1 MLSWNESAV
10 ATANQHIRQERL
22 FLFIS
27 RRHLIQ
33 FTEESAETNKCLYQ
47 RGYGQLQ
54 DLRTATCYSS
64 LRHYTDII
72 TSDLDFDTQSGVLQ
86 GDTLGP
92 FLFIPVLNSNALQ
105 GHYSALVS
113 LWNPSSAEDKD
124 QLQVSAD
131 TDFEDEIILL
141 ASNSK
146 V

>member
-1 MLSWNESAV
+1 MAYYNTREATVNCRTCVRPHAIV
-10 ATANQHIRQERL
+10 AYVT
-22 FLFIS
+22 
-27 RRHLIQ
+27 
-33 FTEESAETNKCLYQ
+33 
-47 RGYGQLQ
+47 
-54 DLRTATCYSS
+54 
-64 LRHYTDII
+64 I

-124 QLQVSAD
+124 QQQVSAD

>member
-1 MLSWNESAV
+1 M
-10 ATANQHIRQERL
+10 
-22 FLFIS
+22 
-27 RRHLIQ
+27 
-33 FTEESAETNKCLYQ
+33 
-47 RGYGQLQ
+47 
-54 DLRTATCYSS
+54 RTATCYSS
-64 LRHYTDII
+64 LRNYTDII

-131 TDFEDEIILL
+131 TDFDDEIILL